1 MIHFI
6 SYLIANISTQCFE
19 DKWYEGMKMMPKIL
33 TVAVLSEKQNKLCSE
48 DCQI

>member
-19 DKWYEGMKMMPKIL
+19 DKWYEGMKND
-33 TVAVLSEKQNKLCSE
+33 A
-48 DCQI
+48 